1 MDRRYDV
8 IVIGAGPAG
17 MAAATTCASAGV
29 VPLLLDEQPAPGG
42 QVYRSIEQPG
52 LVDRDVLGPDYY
64 KGEALARSLRRSQIE
79 YVPSA
84 SVWQVSPERELA
96 VSVNGSSQVVSAQQV
111 IIATGAQERPFPIQG
126 WTLPGVMNVG
136 AAQILLKQSGMV
148 GEGAVFAGTGPLL
161 YLTARQYLRAGATVT
176 AVLDTTPMSNYW
188 RALWRGLD
196 GLSGWENLRKGWQ
209 WKRDIKAAGVPI
221 VEAVTALRVRG
232 DRCVRGIDYCQHG
245 RWSHLPTDHVFLHQ
259 GVVPNINLTQSMR
272 CAHEWFARQLCWRV
286 VTDAWGNTSLPGV
299 GVAGDAADIGGAVC
313 ASHRG
318 VIAALGALHQ
328 LGRISERDRDAAAA
342 PHRGALAKEERFRRF
357 LDQLFQPSESFLVPQ
372 GADVMVCR
380 CEEISAGRLR
390 EVIAVGCEG
399 PNQLKSFTRCGMGP
413 CQGRMCGLTV
423 TQVLAAELDRPPAAV
438 GYYRIRHPIKPIG
451 LGELAA
457 LAEVEAPA
465 PVAFRSKLR
474 TS

>member
-1 MDRRYDV
+1 MNRRYDV

-17 MAAATTCASAGV
+17 ISAATTCAKAGV
-29 VPLLLDEQPAPGG
+29 STLLLDEQPAPGG
-42 QVYRSIEQPG
+42 QVYRSIEHPA
-52 LVDRDVLGPDYY
+52 VADRTVLGPDYY
-64 KGEALARSLRRSQIE
+64 KGEALASSLRNSRIE

-84 SVWQVSPERELA
+84 SVWQISPERELA
-96 VSVNGSSQVVSAQQV
+96 VSIDGSSHLVSAQQV

-161 YLTARQYLRAGATVT
+161 YLTARQYMRAGATVT
-176 AVLDTTPMSNYW
+176 AVLDTTPLSNYG
-188 RALWRGLD
+188 RAVARGLD

-209 WKRDIKAAGVPI
+209 WKREIKAAGVL
-221 VEAVTALRVRG
+221 VVDGVTALRVRG
-232 DRCVRGIDYCQHG
+232 DRCVRGIDYCRHG
-245 RWSHLPTDHVFLHQ
+245 RWTHQRTDHVFLHQ

-299 GVAGDAADIGGAVC
+299 VVAGDAADIGGAVC
-313 ASHRG
+313 AGHRG
-318 VIAALGALHQ
+318 VVAALGVLQ
-328 LGRISERDRDAAAA
+328 RLGRIGERERDSAAA
-342 PHRGALAKEERFRRF
+342 PHRQSLATEERFRRF
-357 LDQLFQPSESFLVPQ
+357 LDVLFRPAESFLVPQ
-372 GADVMVCR
+372 GADVLVCR

-423 TQVLAAELDRPPAAV
+423 TQVLAAELDRTPAAV
-438 GYYRIRHPIKPIG
+438 GYYRLRQPIKPIG
-451 LGELAA
+451 LAELAA
-457 LAEVEAPA
+457 LSNAEAAPPIA
-465 PVAFRSKLR
+465 VRSELR
-474 TS
+474 LS

>member
-1 MDRRYDV
+1 MNRRYDV
-8 IVIGAGPAG
+8 VVIGAGPAG
-17 MAAATTCASAGV
+17 LAAASTCADAEVST
-29 VPLLLDEQPAPGG
+29 LLLDEQTAPGG

-52 LVDRDVLGPDYY
+52 LVDRAVLGADYY
-64 KGEALARSLRRSQIE
+64 KGETLVRALRRARIE
-79 YVPSA
+79 YIPSA
-84 SVWQVSPERELA
+84 TVWQVSPELELA
-96 VSVNGSSQVVSAQQV
+96 VSVNGSSQVVRARQV
-111 IIATGAQERPFPIQG
+111 IIATGAQERPFPIEG

-188 RALWRGLD
+188 RALSRGFD
-196 GLSGWENLRKGWQ
+196 GLHGWQNLRKGWH
-209 WKRDIKAAGVPI
+209 WIREIKASGV
-221 VEAVTALRVRG
+221 AVVDGVSALRVRG

-245 RWSHLPTDHVFLHQ
+245 RWAHQRTDHVFLHQ

-299 GVAGDAADIGGAVC
+299 AVAGDAADIGGAVC
-313 ASHRG
+313 AEHRG
-318 VIAALGALHQ
+318 AIAALGALQ
-328 LGRISERDRDAAAA
+328 RLGRISDRQRDSDAAS
-342 PHRGALAKEERFRRF
+342 HRKALAREERFRRF
-357 LDQLFQPSESFLVPQ
+357 LDQLFQPGESFLVPQ
-372 GADVMVCR
+372 GADVLVCR

-423 TQVLAAELDRPPAAV
+423 TQVLAAELDRPPAEV
-438 GYYRIRHPIKPIG
+438 GYYRLRQPIKPIG

-457 LAEVEAPA
+457 LAQVEPAA
-465 PVAFRSKLR
+465 PVVVRSELR
-474 TS
+474 MS